1 MKKEFIIFKT
11 GRKEVRKL
19 DLDTI
24 LYIRAEG
31 SYTRIITI
39 TKEEIL
45 IANNLKQT
53 TSNIKCTRLIKI
65 NRSTIVNIDKVKSF
79 NAGKNS
85 FLILIN
91 KEKLYPTKTHF
102 HEINEKIA
110 TYDVI

>member
-45 IANNLKQT
+45 IANNL
-53 TSNIKCTRLIKI
+53 
-65 NRSTIVNIDKVKSF
+65 
-79 NAGKNS
+79 G
-85 FLILIN
+85 
-91 KEKLYPTKTHF
+91 
-102 HEINEKIA
+102 
-110 TYDVI
+110 